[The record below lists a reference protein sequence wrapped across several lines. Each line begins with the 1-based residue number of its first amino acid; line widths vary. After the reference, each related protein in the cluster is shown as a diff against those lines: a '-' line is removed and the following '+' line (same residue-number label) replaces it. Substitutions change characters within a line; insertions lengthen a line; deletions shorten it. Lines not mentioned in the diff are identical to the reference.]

1 MQEAPSAGTSVLAG
15 FLTVVESEGTGFLG
29 GYLILNA
36 WGRPQEFHCT
46 AAVKPNRAQE
56 ILYGPTLRPYL
67 LGEQIAVA
75 LLGKTARP
83 AAVFTDQ
90 PAVAAARA
98 FVDVPVAVLAGERS
112 AEAASNEGLPAGAGY
127 SLWDCGAQ
135 RMYVAQR
142 EADRAAL
149 SEVLAALGPDFDLRE
164 PFERIRSALEEAQR
178 TSRAA

>member
-1 MQEAPSAGTSVLAG
+1 MKDVPPAGALAG
-15 FLTVVESEGTGFLG
+15 FLTVVEPAGAGFLG

-46 AAVKPNRAQE
+46 AAVQPNRAQE

-75 LLGKTARP
+75 LIGKTARP

-98 FVDVPVAVLAGERS
+98 FVDVPVAVLTDERAGV
-112 AEAASNEGLPAGAGY
+112 ASPESLPAGVGY
-127 SLWDCGAQ
+127 APWECGPQ
-135 RMYVAQR
+135 RLYVAQR
-142 EADRAAL
+142 EADRTTLAELL
-149 SEVLAALGPDFDLRE
+149 SALGPDFDLHE